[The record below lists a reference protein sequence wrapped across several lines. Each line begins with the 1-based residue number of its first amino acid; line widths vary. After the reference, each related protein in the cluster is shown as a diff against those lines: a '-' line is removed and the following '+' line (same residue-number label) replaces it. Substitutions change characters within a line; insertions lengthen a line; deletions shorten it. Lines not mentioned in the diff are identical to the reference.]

1 MTPSHR
7 SIKYSMSKK
16 FLFLTAALFAV
27 ILLSGCT
34 GGSVRGNTWPGL
46 SAGNDVAYLA
56 DGGFVYAVNLK
67 DGTELWRYPD
77 KRSAQLLFYT
87 TPYITSDGT
96 IIVGSSG
103 SNASLLAITPNGK
116 EAWSYTGTKFHWVAA
131 PLQIDN
137 KLYAP
142 NSDGNLY
149 VFDLSDGQ
157 TNKQP
162 VKVIELSND
171 LWSQPVTDG
180 KILYLSA
187 LDHSLFAVD
196 KDTYQVVWHE
206 DLGAAI
212 TSAPLLASDGNLYLG
227 SFASNLVRFNPASG
241 NNEAVEKTT
250 DWVWGTPG
258 ELEKNLYFGD
268 LKGNFYSYNLE
279 TGKPNSNPIVLK
291 PDNYDPA
298 STKEDKTVNEA
309 NETGI
314 IASPIVVNDALLV
327 ATESGAIY
335 RVDKDGNIELWGGK
349 AQQPGGKIYTTPV
362 LAGNLV
368 LVSPMNSGAFL
379 YAYDLDGNQKW
390 SFKPAN

>member
-1 MTPSHR
+1 
-7 SIKYSMSKK
+7 MSKK
-16 FLFLTAALFAV
+16 FLFLTAALLAV

-46 SAGNDVAYLA
+46 SASNDVAYLA
-56 DGGFVYAVNLK
+56 DGPFIYAVNVK
-67 DGTELWRYPD
+67 DGTELWRYPGQRD
-77 KRSAQLLFYT
+77 SKLLFYT

-103 SNASLLAITPNGK
+103 SNASLLALTPNGK

-131 PLQIDN
+131 PLQIDT

-157 TNKQP
+157 TAKQP
-162 VKVIELSND
+162 VEVIELSND
-171 LWSQPVTDG
+171 LWAQPVTDG
-180 KILYLSA
+180 KNLYVSA
-187 LDHSLFAVD
+187 LDHSLIAVD
-196 KDTYQVVWHE
+196 KDTYQVVWDE

-212 TSAPLLASDGNLYLG
+212 TSSPILASDGNLYLG
-227 SFASNLVRFNPASG
+227 SFASNLVKFNPASG
-241 NNEAVEKTT
+241 NNESVGKTT

-279 TGKPNSNPIVLK
+279 TGKYNSNPILLP
-291 PDNYDPA
+291 PDNYDPT
-298 STKEDKTVNEA
+298 STKADKTANEA
-309 NETGI
+309 SATAI
-314 IASPIVVNDALLV
+314 TASPILVNGNILV

-335 RVDKDGNIELWGGK
+335 KVTPDGKYELWGGQN
-349 AQQPGGKIYTTPV
+349 QQPGGKIYTTPV

-368 LVSPMNSGAFL
+368 LISPMNSGAFL

>member
-1 MTPSHR
+1 
-7 SIKYSMSKK
+7 MSKK
-16 FLFLTAALFAV
+16 FLFLTAALLAV

-46 SAGNDVAYLA
+46 SASDNVAYLA

-67 DGTELWRYPD
+67 DGTELWRYP
-77 KRSAQLLFYT
+77 AQRDNKLLFYT
-87 TPYITSDGT
+87 TPYITSDGN

-142 NSDGNLY
+142 NSDGSLY
-149 VFDLSDGQ
+149 VFDLNDGQ

-162 VKVIELSND
+162 VDVLDLSND
-171 LWSQPVTDG
+171 LWAQPVTDG
-180 KILYLSA
+180 KNLYVSA
-187 LDHSLFAVD
+187 LDHSLIALD

-212 TSAPLLASDGNLYLG
+212 TSSPLLASDGNLYLG
-227 SFASNLVRFNPASG
+227 SFASNLVKFNPASG
-241 NNEAVEKTT
+241 NNETVGKAT

-258 ELEKNLYFGD
+258 ELDKNLYFGD
-268 LKGNFYSYNLE
+268 QKGNFYSYSLE
-279 TGKPNSNPIVLK
+279 TGKYNSNPILLK
-291 PDNYDPA
+291 PDNYDPT
-298 STKEDKTVNEA
+298 STKDDKTVSEA
-309 NETGI
+309 NETAI
-314 IASPIVVNDALLV
+314 TASPIVVNDALLV

-335 RVDKDGNIELWGGK
+335 KVTPDGKYELWGGK
-349 AQQPGGKIYTTPV
+349 NQQPGGKIYTTPV
-362 LAGNLV
+362 LAGDLV
-368 LVSPMNSGAFL
+368 LVSPMNSDAFL
-379 YAYDLDGNQKW
+379 YAFDLNGKQEW